1 MNRFATLRIRV
12 KKLMIKTTT
21 MRQVDKWVG
30 VPVCVAL
37 TVVRRL
43 LSCLGQETFKEPPRR
58 ILFVKLV
65 EQGSNV
71 LACSAIRKA
80 TELVGREN
88 IYFLVFE
95 ENRFILDAMG
105 LILCQNI
112 ISIRSDGLVRL
123 VFDTLKAIRRIR
135 DLGINTAIDLEFFA
149 RSSAALLFLSKAR
162 YRVGF
167 HAFGGEGP
175 YRGDLLTHRLRFNP
189 YLHTAQTFSMLV
201 EALTVEPQRLPT
213 FNREPV
219 LAEDAPPT
227 FRPTESEE
235 GQVKA
240 LLHEVSR
247 SARFQPL
254 ILLNPNCSDL
264 LPLRRWP
271 TERYVE
277 LARRLLDK
285 YPDVRVAMTGG
296 PSEGSAVATIVGQ
309 VGSERCFNLAGHTTL
324 RQLLVI
330 YGLAEMLV
338 TNDSGPAH
346 FAALTS
352 IDVVTLF
359 GPESPRLFAAHTPRN
374 HVFWAGIACSPCVSA
389 LNGRTSA
396 CQDNVCMQRI
406 AVDDVFAQVCRVY
419 ETRMSGQ
426 TSSQS
431 QVA

>member
-1 MNRFATLRIRV
+1 
-12 KKLMIKTTT
+12 MINTST

-37 TVVRRL
+37 TAVRRL
-43 LSCLGQETFKEPPRR
+43 LSCLGHETSGEPPRR

-80 TELVGREN
+80 SELVGREN
-88 IYFLVFE
+88 VYFLVFE
-95 ENRFILDAMG
+95 ENRFILDAME
-105 LILCQNI
+105 LIPYENI
-112 ISIRSDGLVRL
+112 IAIRTDGLFGL
-123 VFDTLKAIRRIR
+123 VFETLKAIRRIQ
-135 DLGINTAIDLEFFA
+135 DLGIDTSIDLEFFA
-149 RSSAALLFLSKAR
+149 RSSAALVYLSKAR

-189 YLHTAQTFSMLV
+189 YLHTSQTFAMLV
-201 EALTVEPQRLPT
+201 EALTVEPAQLPT
-213 FNREPV
+213 FDREPA
-219 LAEDAPPT
+219 LAEDAPPS
-227 FRPTESEE
+227 FRPNESETD
-235 GQVKA
+235 QVKK
-240 LLHEVSR
+240 LLREASGN
-247 SARFQPL
+247 AGFQPL

-271 TERYVE
+271 TEHYVD
-277 LARRLLDK
+277 LARRLIDR
-285 YPDVRVAMTGG
+285 YPEVRVAMTGG
-296 PSEGSAVATIVGQ
+296 PGEGPAVAAIVRQ
-309 VGSERCFNLAGHTTL
+309 VDSERCFNLAGHTTL
-324 RQLLVI
+324 RELLVI
-330 YGLAEMLV
+330 YGFAEVLV

-346 FAALTS
+346 FAALTA

-359 GPESPRLFAAHTPRN
+359 GPESPRLFAARTARN

-406 AVDDVFAQVCRVY
+406 DVDRVFDEVCRVY
-419 ETRMSGQ
+419 ETRISKQ
-426 TSSQS
+426 TSNQS
-431 QVA
+431 PSLARAAS